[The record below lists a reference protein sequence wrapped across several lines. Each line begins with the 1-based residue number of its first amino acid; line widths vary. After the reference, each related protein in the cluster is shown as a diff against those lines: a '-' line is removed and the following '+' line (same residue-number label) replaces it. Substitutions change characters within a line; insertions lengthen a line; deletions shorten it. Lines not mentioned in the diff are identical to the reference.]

1 MILSW
6 SSPFY
11 YMQKALVAKKREGGG
26 TCLRLII
33 NKLKKKKKTSI
44 LKEGKS
50 ALRRHEHRSIKAPKK
65 NHSREQTV
73 KWEKEAD
80 KKKPI

>member
-11 YMQKALVAKKREGGG
+11 YMQKALVAKKRERGG
-26 TCLRLII
+26 TCLRMII
-33 NKLKKKKKTSI
+33 NKEKKMTSI

-50 ALRRHEHRSIKAPKK
+50 ALRTHEHRSIKALRK